1 MKGHR
6 LNDTD
11 KKYALALSAHGWTDS
26 EVAALTGINRHTVKS
41 FRHQTG
47 LMRWR
52 IKHVQR
58 CSKKHVQRFG
68 VGLGDDC
75 GGEPAEATDTWPG
88 SDARI
93 EVLAARAAAGVDLWH
108 PADFGFEEIG

>member
-6 LNDTD
+6 LSEAI
-11 KKYALALSAHGWTDS
+11 KKEVLILARKGKTDS
-26 EVAALTGINRHTVKS
+26 EVAALTGVNRHSVKS
-41 FRHQTG
+41 LRHRVGMIRFR
-47 LMRWR
+47 
-52 IKHVQR
+52 
-58 CSKKHVQRFG
+58 KKHVQRFG

-75 GGEPAEATDTWPG
+75 GGEPAEATATWPG

-108 PADFGFEEIG
+108 PADFGFEEIEE